1 MTPATTAMLDA
12 LPFLWRGLA
21 TTLAVSAL
29 VVLLSLLAGT
39 ALGLLRVYGGPLLQ
53 SAVQA
58 FSDIVRGIP
67 VLVLIFFVFYGL
79 PAVGVHLPSFASAVL
94 ALAIFST
101 AQVAELA
108 RGALQSIHPG
118 QDEAA
123 KAIGLGFLQRMVS
136 VILPQAARRFLPA
149 WVNSVTDAVK
159 GSALVSLIGVV
170 DLMMAIQQVIGRTYQ
185 AMPLYLLGGAIYF
198 AINYGLS
205 QLSRRCERQLS
216 YYQPRD

>member
-1 MTPATTAMLDA
+1 MTSSTTVMLDA
-12 LPFLWRGLA
+12 LPFLWRGLLV
-21 TTLAVSAL
+21 TLAVSAL
-29 VVLLSLLAGT
+29 VVLLSLVAGT
-39 ALGLLRVYGGPLLQ
+39 LLGLLRVYGAPLLQ
-53 SAVQA
+53 AAVQA
-58 FSDIVRGIP
+58 FSDVVRGIP

-79 PAVGVHLPSFASAVL
+79 PAAGWHMNSFGSAVL

-101 AQVAELA
+101 AQVTELA
-108 RGALQSIHPG
+108 RGALQSIHHG

-123 KAIGLGFLQRMVS
+123 KAIGLGFGQRMAA

-185 AMPLYLLGGAIYF
+185 ALPLYLLGGAIYF
-198 AINYGLS
+198 AINYTLS
-205 QLSRRCERQLS
+205 QLSRRCERRLS
-216 YYQPRD
+216 TYQERE